1 MKSTTKNSGLKLY
14 WGTTR
19 YSDAIRARL
28 GGKERIFNGDRWVN
42 IGNEYKSVMEMRHD
56 GFWCPDM
63 TPSEQ
68 KAFIAETGDPFFPQR
83 ICKQ

>member
-1 MKSTTKNSGLKLY
+1 
-14 WGTTR
+14 
-19 YSDAIRARL
+19 
-28 GGKERIFNGDRWVN
+28 
-42 IGNEYKSVMEMRHD
+42 MRHD